1 MTKAPNYLC
10 YAAIILSAHK
20 LGVDVAGVS
29 VAQQV
34 WSDKGLPEPHIISLL
49 AKSANVARELI
60 CSSGLADNANKI
72 AEEMFLCFK
81 K

>member
-1 MTKAPNYLC
+1 MRL
-10 YAAIILSAHK
+10 LSSR
-20 LGVDVAGVS
+20 LISCVVGDVSCVS

-60 CSSGLADNANKI
+60 CASGLADDANKI
-72 AEEMFLCFK
+72 VAEMFFMFQKMKLCFEK
-81 K
+81 